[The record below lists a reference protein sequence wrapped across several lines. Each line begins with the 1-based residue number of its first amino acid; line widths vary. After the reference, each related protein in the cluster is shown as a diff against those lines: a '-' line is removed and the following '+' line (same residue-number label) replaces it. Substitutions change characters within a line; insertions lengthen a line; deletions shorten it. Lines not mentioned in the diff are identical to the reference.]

1 MNTYIFAN
9 PFSGNK
15 KGLSKA
21 KSVQL
26 ILKKYNIDSE
36 IIESEYP
43 GFFTKKARELSSIS
57 KCRIYVIGGDGTI
70 NEVVNGIVNT
80 TSEIVIIPCGTG
92 NDFLKSISK
101 YSSMRKIVE
110 ESINK
115 ESSKVDAINIVNKN
129 MYSINILSVGFDAM
143 VAKNVNKFRRVP
155 FITGSMKYKMSIFYT
170 LMSDFFYKFKIRTDT
185 FLKKG
190 TFTLIAV
197 ANGKFY
203 GGSIIPCPMANVHD
217 GKLDCCIISK
227 TTILKKLKFLPK
239 FSKGKHTNL
248 NEVSFCSVKEIKIV
262 STRSFP
268 VNIDGEIINTNRLH
282 LKVIPNAL
290 NVVIIDK

>member
-129 MYSINILSVGFDAM
+129 MYSINILSAGFDAM

-155 FITGSMKYKMSIFYT
+155 FITGSMKYKMS
-170 LMSDFFYKFKIRTDT
+170 RTDT

-203 GGSIIPCPMANVHD
+203 GGGIIPCPMANVQD

-248 NEVSFCSVKEIKIV
+248 NEVTFCSAKEIKIV

-268 VNIDGEIINTNRLH
+268 VNIDGEIVNTNRLH

>member
-36 IIESEYP
+36 IIESKYP

-70 NEVVNGIVNT
+70 NEVVNAIVNT

-92 NDFLKSISK
+92 NDFLKSISR

-203 GGSIIPCPMANVHD
+203 GGGIMPCPMANVND

-227 TTILKKLKFLPK
+227 TTLLQKLKFLPK
-239 FSKGKHTNL
+239 FSKGKHANL
-248 NEVSFCSVKEIKIV
+248 NEVSFCSAKEIRIV